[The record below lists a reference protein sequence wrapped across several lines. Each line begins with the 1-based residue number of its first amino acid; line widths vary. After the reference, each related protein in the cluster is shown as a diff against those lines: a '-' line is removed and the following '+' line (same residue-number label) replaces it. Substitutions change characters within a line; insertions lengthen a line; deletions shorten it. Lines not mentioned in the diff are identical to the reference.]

1 MQSGAS
7 QSNKIVPLE
16 SLRGVAAFIV
26 VAGHFVLGFFPQY
39 HGVAPGAIP
48 GKQLQELPWFVF
60 INSVAWVNFFFVLS
74 GFVLSYRFFSTRS
87 NTRLFYSAVKRWP
100 RLFPLALISTIL
112 SFLLIKLG
120 LYTYYS
126 ASRVTQSNWMENLAW
141 SSKGGRFEVT
151 FWEAFSQGFYKTFF
165 FGESFL
171 NSSLW
176 TMHYE
181 FIGSLIVF
189 AIIPLF
195 NRKKLSTGVFIYLIA
210 LALVVFGPTLGSFET
225 ALIIPFLTGCFFSFY
240 FVQHRNSV
248 DHERPNI
255 IILILALIFSFIALG
270 FLGPPKGFYSFLNVV
285 PLEYLTLFQISL
297 HTLASIILVYYVLV
311 HKGMYRILDGK
322 VGRFLGRISFALYVI
337 HVPIMF
343 SVSTAIF
350 LKLVPSFGHT
360 LSAFMTFFA
369 SLPILLFVSWLMSL
383 LDEKWRIK
391 INHLSSIKA
400 NLRMFATK

>member
-1 MQSGAS
+1 MQPGAS
-7 QSNKIVPLE
+7 LSNKIVPLE
-16 SLRGVAAFIV
+16 SLRGVAALIV

-48 GKQLQELPWFVF
+48 GKQMQEFPWFVF

-87 NTRLFYSAVKRWP
+87 NDRLFYSAIKRWP
-100 RLFPLALISTIL
+100 RLFPLALISTIS

-120 LYTYYS
+120 FYTYYS

-141 SSKGGRFEVT
+141 SSKGGWFEVT

-189 AIIPLF
+189 AIIPIF
-195 NRKKLSTGVFIYLIA
+195 NRKKLCTGVLVYLTA
-210 LALVVFGPTLGSFET
+210 VAAVVFCPTIGFFENT
-225 ALIIPFLTGCFFSFY
+225 LIIPFLSGCFFSFY
-240 FVQHRNSV
+240 FAQHRNFLGNQ
-248 DHERPNI
+248 RPNSMI
-255 IILILALIFSFIALG
+255 FILALAFSLIALG
-270 FLGPPKGFYSFLNVV
+270 FLGPPKGFYRFLNVV
-285 PLEYLTLFQISL
+285 PIQYLTLFQISL
-297 HTLASIILVYYVLV
+297 HTLASIILIYYVLV
-311 HKGMYRILDGK
+311 HKGLYRILDGK

-350 LKLVPSFGHT
+350 LKFVPSFGHT
-360 LSAFMTFFA
+360 WSAFMAFFA

-383 LDEKWRIK
+383 LDEKWRKQVNQISSLKDRLRFSTIK
-391 INHLSSIKA
+391 
-400 NLRMFATK
+400 